1 MQGVKRPCI
10 PALRVWALHQ
20 HQGYA
25 SPAPSPGPLATLAAA
40 ASGPALDADSG
51 ARSTPTLQFL
61 ACPIATFHELS
72 QINFSID
79 ETPCVFLVVLA
90 ELEAL

>member
-51 ARSTPTLQFL
+51 ARSTSSASSVVGSDPTVPSLPHRDIPRTQSNQFL
-61 ACPIATFHELS
+61 H
-72 QINFSID
+72 
-79 ETPCVFLVVLA
+79 
-90 ELEAL
+90 